1 VLTYIHTSILNSKA
15 QTVTNTVNTVGVMGK
30 GLASAMKRRYPEMF
44 REYVKLCAAR
54 KFDIGQLWLWKAP
67 NQWILNFPT
76 KRHWRNPSKL
86 SYIEAG
92 LRKFALEYERRGIWE
107 IAFPRLGCGNGN
119 LDWEDVRPLME
130 RYLANLPIQVYI
142 HDYEADIGLPEHLQH
157 SGTQHI
163 HFERSFPKF
172 MTDLQTVIHAN
183 SGTFYTIGN
192 KKLYSANLLPS
203 GDLKIGRGGRTGV
216 IPNDE
221 LFELWSVMLR
231 GPVTRK
237 KLAGRAYTD
246 AYYLF
251 PILRELP
258 YVRAIELQTRGA
270 KVPAVA
276 MELDAE
282 TQSREAIAGG
292 DAQGELVWQ

>member
-1 VLTYIHTSILNSKA
+1 VLTYIHTSILDSKA

-44 REYVKLCAAR
+44 REYARLCAAR

-76 KRHWRNPSKL
+76 KRHWRNPSQL
-86 SYIEAG
+86 SYIEVG
-92 LRKFALEYERRGIWE
+92 LRKFVLEYERRGIWE

-119 LDWEDVRPLME
+119 LDWADVRPLME
-130 RYLANLPIQVYI
+130 RYLANLPIPVYI
-142 HDYEADIGLPEHLQH
+142 HDYEADIGLPEHIQN
-157 SGTQHI
+157 SGIQHI
-163 HFERSFPKF
+163 QFERSFPKF
-172 MTDLQTVIHAN
+172 ITDLETVIQAKR
-183 SGTFYTIGN
+183 GTFYTIGS
-192 KKLYSANLLPS
+192 KKLFTAYLLS
-203 GDLKIGRGGRTGV
+203 EGDLKIERGGRTGV
-216 IPNDE
+216 IPKDE

-237 KLAGRAYTD
+237 KLSGRAYTD

-258 YVRAIELQTRGA
+258 YVRAIELQARDA
-270 KVPAVA
+270 KLPALA
-276 MELDAE
+276 LELDHE
-282 TQSREAIAGG
+282 TQSRQAIAGRE
-292 DAQGELVWQ
+292 AQGELAWQ